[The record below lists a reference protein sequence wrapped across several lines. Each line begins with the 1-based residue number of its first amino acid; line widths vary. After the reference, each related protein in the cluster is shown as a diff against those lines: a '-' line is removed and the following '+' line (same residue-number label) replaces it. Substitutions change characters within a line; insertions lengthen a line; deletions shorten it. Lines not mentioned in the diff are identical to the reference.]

1 MTAPALTPASSIE
14 LLQSKSLPMLVQD
27 EILRL
32 ILAGE
37 LVAGQKLN
45 EIALA
50 SRLGVSRGPVR
61 EAFRALE
68 EAGLVRPEKNRGVF
82 VREISADEALELYE
96 VRAALDEIAGRFLA
110 TRITEAQLA
119 ELRGMI
125 DDLERHSQAQ
135 DIASYFPLNIR
146 FHDRLVEMTANRKL
160 LGIYRRL
167 INEMHLL
174 RRHGMLHGGG
184 LLVSNLEH
192 RRIVDAL
199 AQRDEDCVARV
210 MREHVMAGRMRLLDA
225 LATAH

>member
-1 MTAPALTPASSIE
+1 MPNPVQSPITSIA

-32 ILAGE
+32 ILSGE
-37 LVAGQKLN
+37 LQAGQKLN

-110 TRITEAQLA
+110 TRITDAQLA
-119 ELRGMI
+119 ELQRMI
-125 DDLERHSQAQ
+125 DALEAHAQ
-135 DIASYFPLNIR
+135 DIAAYFPLNIR

-192 RRIVDAL
+192 RRIVEAL
-199 AQRDEDCVARV
+199 AQRDGEAVARV
-210 MREHVMAGRMRLLDA
+210 MREHVMAGRARLLDA
-225 LATAH
+225 IATEH

>member
-1 MTAPALTPASSIE
+1 MPNPVLSPVTSIE

-32 ILAGE
+32 ILSGE
-37 LVAGQKLN
+37 LQAGQKLN

-110 TRITEAQLA
+110 TRVTDAQLA
-119 ELRGMI
+119 ELRCMI
-125 DDLERHSQAQ
+125 DALERHAQ
-135 DIASYFPLNIR
+135 DIAAYFPLNIR
-146 FHDRLVEMTANRKL
+146 FHDRLVEMTANRTL

-199 AQRDEDCVARV
+199 AQRDEVAVARV
-210 MREHVMAGRMRLLDA
+210 MREHVMAGRARLLDA
-225 LATAH
+225 IATEH